1 MTETAE
7 LAVAPGSVVVV
18 RDEEWLVTGVEQTQD
33 GALLSVR
40 GLTELVRDTHA
51 SFYQRLDHIQVLDP
65 AAATVVGDDS
75 PSHRTSR
82 LWTEAT
88 LRKSPLPVND
98 QSITVSAECLADPL
112 PYQQEAV
119 RRALDPA
126 NLRPRILLADAV
138 GLGKTLEIG
147 MILSELV
154 RRGRGERILI
164 VTPRHV
170 LEQMQ
175 HEMWTRFALPF
186 VRLDS
191 LGIQRVRQ
199 QLPATRNPFSFFK
212 RVIISIDTLKSDRYV
227 QHLRHHRWDAVVID
241 ESHNITNSSTQNNR
255 LASVLAP
262 QTDALILASATPHN
276 GKAESFAEL
285 IRLLEPTAVRP
296 DGTVIEDEV
305 DRLVL
310 RRHRH
315 SPEVARVVGAA
326 WAERKEPRNR
336 LVPASPEEDAVAA
349 ELADVWLHPAAGR
362 SPHSKGS
369 GLFPW
374 TLAKAFLSS
383 PAALEETIAERISR
397 LHPENHAEA
406 QEIEHLSRLRTLNQ
420 ASLTT
425 NLGKYGAL
433 LDHLSTIG
441 VGPKNPTRA
450 VVFAERIATL
460 SWLADKLRKDL
471 KLPKDAV
478 RILHGGLNDQEQ
490 LEIVDSFK
498 QAHSPIRVLVT
509 GDVASEGVNL
519 HLQCHQLVHYDIPWS
534 LIRLEQRNGRVDRYG
549 QRTPPQITALLL
561 EPTHPTFSGDL
572 RVLTRLV
579 EKEHEA
585 HTTLGDAASLMGQ
598 YDVEAEEKAIRR
610 VLAGQADL
618 DAVVDSPAEVASRP
632 GPTGMFARF
641 AAKAAARQAGTT
653 TTAPASAS
661 PLTSSSSDS
670 ASASPTSAPP
680 TSNTP
685 GSAPPTSTR
694 SGSSAEVTATST
706 LEPLTFLREGLL
718 QVFERPEQAPA
729 ERGGGVLWRE
739 HANEHIASLVPPP
752 DLAGRLDVL
761 PQSYLKDRH
770 VKEKFTLATT
780 RQKGKDLL
788 ARALADTSDST
799 WPEAHFLGPLHPVL
813 DWISD
818 RALASLGRNEVFAV
832 RGTVEHPTVLLNGTL
847 TNRAG
852 HVVTSAWLSVAFPMG
867 QDGFALVDT
876 RASALELLDSV
887 GLSGTV
893 SNPGAVADPA
903 SLTAYIRPAVE
914 KAREQLRSLVFPAA
928 EAAAQDRVDQWVRRT
943 ADWDEEADALVQ
955 RVQVQQRRV
964 SVKDQEKMARD
975 QSPARQLVR
984 PLLLV
989 VPADHPVQEG

>member
-227 QHLRHHRWDAVVID
+227 QHLRNHRWDAVVID

-315 SPEVARVVGAA
+315 SPEVARFVGAA

-349 ELADVWLHPAAGR
+349 ELADVWLHPAAGK

-383 PAALEETIAERISR
+383 PAALEETIKERISR

-406 QEIEHLSRLRTLNQ
+406 QEIEHLTRLRTLNA
-420 ASLTT
+420 ASLTK
-425 NLGKYGAL
+425 NSGKYGAL

-441 VGPKNPTRA
+441 VGPKSPTRA

-460 SWLADKLRKDL
+460 GWLADKLRKDL

-549 QRTPPQITALLL
+549 QRTSPQITALLL
-561 EPTHPTFSGDL
+561 EPTHPKFSGDL

-598 YDVEAEEKAIRR
+598 YDVEAEEKAIRK

-618 DAVVDSPAEVASRP
+618 DAVVDSPADVASRP

-641 AAKAAARQAGTT
+641 AQKAAARQAGTA

-661 PLTSSSSDS
+661 PVASSSADS
-670 ASASPTSAPP
+670 TIAPPASATSV
-680 TSNTP
+680 
-685 GSAPPTSTR
+685 
-694 SGSSAEVTATST
+694 SSAEATATST
-706 LEPLTFLREGLL
+706 LEPLTFLREGLT

-729 ERGGGVLWRE
+729 ERGGGVSWRE
-739 HANEHIASLVPPP
+739 HANEHIASLVPPR
-752 DLAGRLDVL
+752 DLVSRLDVL

-788 ARALADTSDST
+788 AKALSDTSDST

-852 HVVTSAWLSVAFPMG
+852 HVVTSAWLSVAFPLG
-867 QDGFALVDT
+867 KDGFAMVDT
-876 RASALELLDSV
+876 CGSALELLESV
-887 GLSGTV
+887 GLFGSV

-903 SLTAYIRPAVE
+903 SLTAYVRPAVE
-914 KAREQLRSLVFPAA
+914 KAREQLRALVFPAA
-928 EAAAQDRVDQWVRRT
+928 EQAAQDRVDQWVRRT
-943 ADWDEEADALVQ
+943 AEWDEEADALVQ

-989 VPADHPVQEG
+989 VPTDYPVQEG